1 MIECTWVA
9 THDHMPGAELRLT
22 VRGTCTCPSAG
33 YTLGLARSETQGAN
47 TRELTLIFD
56 AIPPGQENPVEPG
69 ETACEVEFVEG
80 QAPEYDTVT
89 IQGEGGGSVE
99 VSHVH

>member
-1 MIECTWVA
+1 MIKCTWVA

-33 YTLGLARSETQGAN
+33 YTLGLSRAETNG
-47 TRELTLIFD
+47 TDEKKLVLKFE
-56 AIPPGQENPVEPG
+56 AIPPGNENEVDQVE
-69 ETACEVEFVEG
+69 TDCSVEVVVEN
-80 QAPEYDTVT
+80 APEFDTVT